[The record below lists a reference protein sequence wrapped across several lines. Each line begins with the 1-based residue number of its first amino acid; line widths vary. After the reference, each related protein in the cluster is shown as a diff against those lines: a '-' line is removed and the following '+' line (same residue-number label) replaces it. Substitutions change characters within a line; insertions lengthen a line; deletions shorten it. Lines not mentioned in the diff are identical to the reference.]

1 MGTEISGQG
10 AGSQPKASTIV
21 ESTETSVDKEE
32 AGTGSGSRPRESGTI
47 DRGKRMG
54 IDESGGAGGPRP
66 VDDRVARRRQDPL
79 GRRLKQMYDE
89 VVRENI
95 PEDFLSF
102 LEKADERLTDSVGDG
117 GSGSA
122 DPGKTSKP

>member
-1 MGTEISGQG
+1 M
-10 AGSQPKASTIV
+10 ASTIV
-21 ESTETSVDKEE
+21 ESKPTGGDEEETS
-32 AGTGSGSRPRESGTI
+32 TGSGSRPLESGTI

-54 IDESGGAGGPRP
+54 IDESGGDGGPRP

-89 VVRENI
+89 VVREDI

-102 LEKADERLTDSVGDG
+102 LEKADERLTDTVGDG
-117 GSGSA
+117 GLGSP
-122 DPGKTSKP
+122 DPDKTRKP